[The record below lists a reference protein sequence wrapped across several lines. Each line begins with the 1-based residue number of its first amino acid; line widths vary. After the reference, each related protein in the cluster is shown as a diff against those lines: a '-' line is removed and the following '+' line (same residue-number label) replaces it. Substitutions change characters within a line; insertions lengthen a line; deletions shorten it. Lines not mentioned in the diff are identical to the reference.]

1 MAIQAMPLAGATA
14 PCGQRNGSDFGPDG
28 PTGAI
33 GTRGRGRL
41 ARYTLGVKYSLA
53 PGASIAVICTT
64 LLAFAQPR
72 SESGPPQDGQD
83 AATSA
88 KVPTAPTP
96 VASPTPEQLYE
107 RIRRGVAVIE
117 RGGAPVAVG
126 TVLGSDGR
134 ILTALSGLEG
144 MAAADVRY
152 ADGSLVHA
160 KVGHADKVTD
170 LALLVPQAL
179 KWTDG
184 LHASE
189 IAPADGELRAMLLGS
204 GGRLGPIRAAIEGP
218 TDAHSRS
225 GEPLSQMLD
234 VDIKG
239 PLVAG
244 APLLDSTGG
253 VVAVLVRACKGSAA
267 QGQLQDAGATSVW
280 TAWAAQSQPAR
291 PVAAACAPAVFGAPV
306 STIRSFLAQAPP
318 SSTLPTPWLG
328 IRGEL
333 PGESNGPRGVRIVAV
348 AAQSPA
354 ERSGL
359 KPGTDV
365 IVAVD
370 GHPTESP
377 EKLAE
382 AIANHAPGDTVKLLV
397 FGQERFR
404 EVTVALSAAP

>member
-1 MAIQAMPLAGATA
+1 V
-14 PCGQRNGSDFGPDG
+14 SD
-28 PTGAI
+28 AA
-33 GTRGRGRL
+33 RGRAGTWR
-41 ARYTLGVKYSLA
+41 ARYARGVKHSLA
-53 PGASIAVICTT
+53 TCASIAVICTT
-64 LLAFAQPR
+64 LLAFAQPQ
-72 SESGPPQDGQD
+72 SESRSPQDGRD

-88 KVPTAPTP
+88 KVPIAPAP
-96 VASPTPEQLYE
+96 VASPTPEELYE

-144 MAAADVRY
+144 FAAADVRF
-152 ADGSLVHA
+152 ADGSVVHA

-179 KWTDG
+179 TWTDG

-189 IAPADGELRAMLLGS
+189 IAPAGGELHAMLLGS
-204 GGRLGPIRAAIEGP
+204 GGRLGPTRAAIEGP

-225 GEPLSQMLD
+225 GEPLSKMLD

-253 VVAVLVRACKGSAA
+253 VVAVLVRACKGAAA
-267 QGQLQDAGATSVW
+267 QTQDIGATSVW
-280 TAWAAQSQPAR
+280 AAWAAQTQPAK
-291 PVAAACAPAVFGAPV
+291 PAACAPAVFGAPV
-306 STIRSFLAQAPP
+306 STIRSFLAKAPP
-318 SSTLPTPWLG
+318 TATLPTPWLG
-328 IRGEL
+328 IRGEP

-359 KPGTDV
+359 EPGKDV

-370 GHPTESP
+370 SHPTESP

-382 AIANHAPGDTVKLLV
+382 AIAKHAPGDTIKLLV
-397 FGQERFR
+397 FGRERFR